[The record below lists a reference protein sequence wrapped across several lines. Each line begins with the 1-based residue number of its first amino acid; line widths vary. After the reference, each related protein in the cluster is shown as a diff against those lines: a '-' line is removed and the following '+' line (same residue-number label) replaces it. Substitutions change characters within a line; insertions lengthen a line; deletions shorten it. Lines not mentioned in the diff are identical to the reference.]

1 MGKKEKLLDTLKAWH
16 SFSDKIINAFMA
28 LAGFVFTSAGGLIPS
43 PFWLTLLGTIVMV
56 LCGFGFIFI
65 QKKIKKL
72 QKDLG
77 DMK

>member
-1 MGKKEKLLDTLKAWH
+1 
-16 SFSDKIINAFMA
+16 MA